1 VDANALKQRAIEVI
15 TALFDENP
23 EIAVLAGNDE
33 TAAELAKVH
42 GLFSK
47 AFDRR
52 SFLPRGQVA
61 EGSVVVT
68 LGEAKGTHVG
78 VLDVKGLQFE
88 PTGRET
94 STLGV
99 VMVTFDDEG
108 KVVDYR
114 QLYDQ
119 KSLLSQ
125 MGAKFVLPA
134 SDSSPEQVI
143 ALGQSGKLER
153 VS

>member
-1 VDANALKQRAIEVI
+1 VESSDLKQRAIEVI
-15 TALFDENP
+15 NSLLDEEAPVAEFAANQD
-23 EIAVLAGNDE
+23 A
-33 TAAELAKVH
+33 AAELGKVR
-42 GLFSK
+42 GMFCT

-52 SFLPRGQVA
+52 SFVSRGQVA

-88 PTGRET
+88 PTGRDT

-99 VMVTFDDEG
+99 VMLTFDDEG
-108 KVVDYR
+108 KVLDYR

-119 KSLLSQ
+119 KSLLTQ

-134 SDSSPEQVI
+134 SEDSPEQVI
-143 ALGQSGKLER
+143 ALGDSGKLER

>member
-1 VDANALKQRAIEVI
+1 VDANALKQRAVEVI
-15 TALFDENP
+15 TSLFEDDP
-23 EIAVLAGNDE
+23 PIADLAANE
-33 TAAELAKVH
+33 EAAAELIKVH

-47 AFDRR
+47 GFDRR
-52 SFLPRGQVA
+52 SFVPRGQVA

-99 VMVTFDDEG
+99 VMVTFDGAG
-108 KVVDYR
+108 KVTDYR

-119 KSLLSQ
+119 KSLLTQ
-125 MGAKFVLPA
+125 MGAQFVLPA
-134 SDSSPEQVI
+134 SASSPEQVI
-143 ALGQSGKLER
+143 AVGDSGKLER

>member
-1 VDANALKQRAIEVI
+1 VDATALKRRAIEVI
-15 TALFDENP
+15 TSLLDDDP
-23 EIAVLAGNDE
+23 PIADLAANEE
-33 TAAELAKVH
+33 TAAELGKVH
-42 GLFSK
+42 GLFRK
-47 AFDRR
+47 AFDGR
-52 SFLPRGQVA
+52 SFVPRGQIA
-61 EGSVVVT
+61 EGPVVVT

-108 KVVDYR
+108 RVVDYR

-119 KSLLSQ
+119 KSLLAQ

-134 SDSSPEQVI
+134 SEGSPEQVI
-143 ALGQSGKLER
+143 AIGDSGKLER
-153 VS
+153 VG